1 MKITNVRLRQV
12 QGELDSAG
20 DIWEERLVRPIDIY
34 PEHKAETGVNFH
46 QSRNSRGLYDV
57 NAVFVYIETDE
68 GVTGFFGPMAEEDA
82 YFIDTQ
88 ITPFILGE
96 DPTATERLWD
106 KMYRFLIHGRK
117 GHPMFAISSIDCA
130 LWDLRGKW
138 LGQPLFRLLGGPV
151 RDSIPAYASALGYSI
166 ESERGTAQ
174 VRAFVDQGYTATKW
188 FFRHAP
194 DDGEPGIRGNMQL
207 VGDVREAAGD
217 EVDIMFDAWNSWNV
231 RYALDM
237 ANRMAEFR
245 PRWLEEPVM
254 PDQIGNYARIR
265 AASPIPISGGEHEY
279 TRWGA
284 RLRAGW
290 SGRYFS
296 AGYMLGGRSQRSCK
310 NLRSCLRLRR
320 SGNSP
325 RPFSASK
332 RPFGARRPP
341 DCYSVD
347 RIPGEMERS
356 PPILLQAPRN
366 ARRWTDPR
374 DRSTRHRDRD
384 RREQGSGRKRTL
396 VDIGVA
402 EFRKVAFRWGFNA

>member
-1 MKITNVRLRQV
+1 
-12 QGELDSAG
+12 
-20 DIWEERLVRPIDIY
+20 
-34 PEHKAETGVNFH
+34 
-46 QSRNSRGLYDV
+46 
-57 NAVFVYIETDE
+57 
-68 GVTGFFGPMAEEDA
+68 
-82 YFIDTQ
+82 
-88 ITPFILGE
+88 
-96 DPTATERLWD
+96 
-106 KMYRFLIHGRK
+106 MYRFLIHGRK

-130 LWDLRGKW
+130 LWDLRGQW

-166 ESERGTAQ
+166 ESERVTAQ

-284 RLRAGW
+284 RDYLRAGAVDIFQPDTCW
-290 SGRYFS
+290 AGGVSEVVKICALAS
-296 AGYMLGGRSQRSCK
+296 AYDVQVIPHGHSVPVNAHLALSVPLTVTPLIEYLVKWNAVHQFFFK
-310 NLRSCLRLRR
+310 N
-320 SGNSP
+320 P
-325 RPFSASK
+325 VMP
-332 RPFGARRPP
+332 
-341 DCYSVD
+341 VD
-347 RIPGEMERS
+347 GQIRV
-356 PPILLQAPRN
+356 
-366 ARRWTDPR
+366 T
-374 DRSTRHRDRD
+374 RSTRHWNGD
-384 RREQGSGRKRTL
+384 RRKQSSGRKRTL

-402 EFRKVAFRWGFNA
+402 EFRKVALRWRFNA

>member
-20 DIWEERLVRPIDIY
+20 DTWEERLVRPIDIY

-88 ITPFILGE
+88 IAPLILGE

-166 ESERGTAQ
+166 ESERVTAQ

-217 EVDIMFDAWNSWNV
+217 EVHIMFDAWNSWNV

-284 RLRAGW
+284 RDYLRAG
-290 SGRYFS
+290 
-296 AGYMLGGRSQRSCK
+296 A
-310 NLRSCLRLRR
+310 
-320 SGNSP
+320 
-325 RPFSASK
+325 
-332 RPFGARRPP
+332 
-341 DCYSVD
+341 
-347 RIPGEMERS
+347 
-356 PPILLQAPRN
+356 
-366 ARRWTDPR
+366 
-374 DRSTRHRDRD
+374 
-384 RREQGSGRKRTL
+384 
-396 VDIGVA
+396 VDIFQPDTCWAGGVSEVVKICALASAYDVQVIPHGHSVPVNAHLALSVPLTVTPLIEYLVKWNAVHQFFFKNPVMPVDGQIRVTEAPGIGMEIDESKVLA
-402 EFRKVAFRWGFNA
+402 ERELSWT

>member
-68 GVTGFFGPMAEEDA
+68 DVTGFLGPMAEEDA

-166 ESERGTAQ
+166 ESEMVTTQ

-194 DDGEPGIRGNMQL
+194 DDGEPGIRGNIQL

-217 EVDIMFDAWNSWNV
+217 EVDIMFDAWNSWDV

-284 RLRAGW
+284 RDYLRAG
-290 SGRYFS
+290 
-296 AGYMLGGRSQRSCK
+296 A
-310 NLRSCLRLRR
+310 
-320 SGNSP
+320 
-325 RPFSASK
+325 
-332 RPFGARRPP
+332 
-341 DCYSVD
+341 
-347 RIPGEMERS
+347 
-356 PPILLQAPRN
+356 
-366 ARRWTDPR
+366 
-374 DRSTRHRDRD
+374 
-384 RREQGSGRKRTL
+384 
-396 VDIGVA
+396 VDIFQPDTCWAGGVSEVVKICALASAYDVQVIPHGHSVPVNAHLALAVPLTVTPLIEYLVKWNAVHRFFFKNPVTPVDGQIRVTEAPGIGMEIDESKVLA
-402 EFRKVAFRWGFNA
+402 ERELSWT